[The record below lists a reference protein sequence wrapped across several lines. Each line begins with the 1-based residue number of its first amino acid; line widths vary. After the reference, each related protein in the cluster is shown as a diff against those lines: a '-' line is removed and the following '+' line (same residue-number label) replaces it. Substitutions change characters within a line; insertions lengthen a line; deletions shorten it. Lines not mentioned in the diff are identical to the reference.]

1 MTPLNKSNPSTISHF
16 LHHLS
21 SQRYVGKDK
30 IPDKTKTY
38 GEDVQ
43 AWMTTAI
50 DLELPKTKHYQLK
63 KPEKQEL

>member
-1 MTPLNKSNPSTISHF
+1 MSPINKNNPNGINHF
-16 LHHLS
+16 LQHLEA
-21 SQRYVGKDK
+21 QRKIGRDK

-50 DLELPKTKHYQLK
+50 DLTLPSTKHY
-63 KPEKQEL
+63 